1 MPQKLSTLQHDEDG
15 AVAVEASL
23 VLPVLLL
30 LALGILQFG
39 IIMNTYMTAT
49 SAASAGLQTFS
60 VMRGISGSYTAAL
73 AAAKSAALRSIWNVS
88 SSDVSV
94 SFLVNGSSCASDT
107 ACDLALTNAA
117 PPSTGGAGGTSQVS
131 ISIACKG
138 LKFLPE
144 LPVMCPVNAML
155 QGTVQ

>member
-1 MPQKLSTLQHDEDG
+1 MKQKISALVTSEEG
-15 AVAVEASL
+15 SVAVEASV
-23 VLPVLLL
+23 VLPVLLM

-49 SAASAGLQTFS
+49 SAAAAGLQSIS

-73 AAAKSAALRSIWNVS
+73 NAAKAAATRSIWNVP

-94 SFLVNGSSCASDT
+94 SFSVNGSSCASDT
-107 ACDLALTNAA
+107 ACDLALTSAA
-117 PPSTGGAGGTSQVS
+117 PPSSGGAGGTSQVS

-138 LKFLPE
+138 LRFLPE
-144 LPVMCPVNAML
+144 LPVMCPVNAVL